1 MSVRQ
6 ILSLK
11 RASLQTRIDALAAK
25 EAALLKSIARLARQG
40 DGLSLGSDGSDFQIA
55 AKSMDQARSQSRRLS
70 KERQELA
77 EARTDLAKEKL
88 ALDIADRKLEA
99 EEKKARRLEVSRAED
114 RR

>member
-6 ILSLK
+6 LLSLK

-25 EAALLKSIARLARQG
+25 EAALLKTMVRLSRQG
-40 DGLSLGSDGSDFQIA
+40 DGLSVGSDGADFQIA
-55 AKSMDQARSQSRRLS
+55 ARSMDQARSQSARLS
-70 KERQELA
+70 KERQKLMA
-77 EARTDLAKEKL
+77 ARTDLAKEKL

-99 EEKKARRLEVSRAED
+99 EEKKARRLEASRAED